1 MRTIQ
6 GKLTLAFLVVILV
19 CFLPTSIGAAFIIE
33 KYQERDALESLA
45 TIGEPVAMFLA
56 THPFA
61 TQEVLQAQQNVTG
74 SPGAPS
80 QTRVIIVDPAGTVQS
95 DTGDRLVGHT
105 WAIPVNKSE
114 TQGFATR
121 LVFSGRLRTPD
132 GEDLAAAGYRIERKG
147 PFAPRGAAPRNS
159 GGPAPALLADGTAVL
174 VVTPWNSA
182 GNAWGGLFRQLRT
195 VVALALA
202 VAVVLAFALS
212 RSLTRRLRA
221 LTMGAHVMAG
231 GDYAGAVRLV
241 PASRRNGGD
250 EVDELVAAFGQMA
263 TSVARVQQ
271 AQRDLVANVSHELKT
286 PLTSVQGF
294 SQAMSDGTVTE
305 PEETRELALLI
316 TQESG
321 RMQRLVE
328 QMLELSRLESGTV
341 SLDRVPVQLDEFVAQ
356 IGRRYARLAENYGLH
371 VQYSAPAQ
379 VAMLADAGR
388 LEQVLVNLL
397 DNAMHYTDPGGDV
410 TLRATA
416 DNDAVHFAVRDTG
429 RGIPQADIPRL
440 FERFYQVDR
449 ARSEH
454 GRHVGL
460 GLAIVREIVDAHSG
474 RIAVTST
481 PGVGTTVTVSIPRGM
496 PGGGRAMTR
505 HGGEGRPVE
514 RRVPERHPV
523 VGGVG
528 GR

>member
-19 CFLPTSIGAAFIIE
+19 CFLPTSIGAAFIIQ

-56 THPFA
+56 THPFV
-61 TQEVLQAQQNVTG
+61 TQDVLQAQQNATNV
-74 SPGAPS
+74 PGVPS

-95 DTGDRLVGHT
+95 DTGDRLAGQP
-105 WAIPVNKSE
+105 WAVPVNRPE
-114 TQGFATR
+114 TRGGPAQ
-121 LVFSGRLRTPD
+121 LIFSGRVRAPD
-132 GEDLAAAGYRIERKG
+132 GEDLAAAGYRIERRG
-147 PFAPRGAAPRNS
+147 PFMPRGPAPRNV
-159 GGPAPALLADGTAVL
+159 GGPATALLADGTSVL

-241 PASRRNGGD
+241 PASRGHGGD
-250 EVDELVAAFGQMA
+250 EVDDLVAAFGQMA
-263 TSVARVQQ
+263 TSVARAQQ
-271 AQRDLVANVSHELKT
+271 AERDLVANVSHELKT

-294 SQAMSDGTVTE
+294 SQAMIDGTVTE
-305 PEETRELALLI
+305 PEETRELALI
-316 TQESG
+316 IKQESG

-341 SLDRVPVQLDEFVAQ
+341 SLERVSVQLDEFVAQ
-356 IGRRYARLAENYGLH
+356 VGRRYARMAETYGLH
-371 VQYSAPAQ
+371 VQYSAPAH
-379 VAMLADAGR
+379 VAMMADAGR

-397 DNAMHYTDPGGDV
+397 DNAMRYTDVGGDV
-410 TLRATA
+410 TLTATA

-429 RGIPQADIPRL
+429 RGIPPVDVPRL

-454 GRHVGL
+454 GQHVGL
-460 GLAIVREIVDAHSG
+460 GLAIVREIVDAHG
-474 RIAVTST
+474 GKIQVTST
-481 PGVGTTVTVSIPRGM
+481 PGVGTTVTVGIPRGTS
-496 PGGGRAMTR
+496 GGGRAAVR
-505 HGGEGRPVE
+505 HGGEGRPGE
-514 RRVPERHPV
+514 RRAPERHPV

-528 GR
+528 G